1 MIGKIHLI
9 LQLFMLGVY
18 SFKDLNDLYINEKLS
33 SDDKKSKYKSNKKN
47 YEIIQVAKNLINKCC
62 YYKVE
67 NFVIEDLNIKPEDKY
82 KGKNFNKLIN
92 NQWLRCKFL
101 NNVKKRCKIFKI
113 NYLEVLPQYSSFI
126 GNIMFRSLNY
136 PDQVL
141 SSIEISR
148 RGYEFKHQYILKDKP
163 QLKNIIKIDIIN
175 DNIFKNLFTKSMEE
189 FNIHE
194 SFKDIIDVYFY
205 FKRNSSLF
213 YRISLDNFS
222 SYLRTFLSKSSK
234 VQQFC
239 FNYKQEV
246 DK

>member
-1 MIGKIHLI
+1 
-9 LQLFMLGVY
+9 MLGVY
-18 SFKDLNDLYINEKLS
+18 SFKNLNDLYINEKLS

-67 NFVIEDLNIKPEDKY
+67 NFIVEDLNIKPEDKY

-101 NNVKKRCKIFKI
+101 NNIKKRCKIFKI

-175 DNIFKNLFTKSMEE
+175 DNIFKNLFIKSMEE

-194 SFKDIIDVYFY
+194 SFKDIIDTYFY